1 MDIRAVIEQNENNLT
16 PSERDLVKQIL
27 LNLKET
33 AMMTAAELANRV
45 GVHES
50 TAVRLVQKL
59 GFSGFRDFRR
69 ALQNEVLDTVD
80 SADRVA
86 RRLARSHNLE
96 DLVSDEIKAL
106 EQMTS
111 VISQEQLNRA
121 ATDLVQANHIFL
133 FARGHA
139 TLLVE
144 FMDRRLRRS
153 GFRTVDLR
161 AEARDL
167 AERAVAL
174 GEGDVL
180 LCFILRQIQ
189 PGYAA
194 LMHHARNVGAR
205 SIVISDTVGP
215 ILRPRPDVLLWASRG
230 TKGEILTHVVP
241 LTICNALILTIYEL
255 DHERRVEALDR
266 VTTLIHTFS
275 NADDH

>member
-1 MDIRAVIEQNENNLT
+1 MDVRAIIEQNESNLT

-27 LNLKET
+27 LNVKET
-33 AMMTAAELANRV
+33 AMMTAAELAEQV

-59 GFSGFRDFRR
+59 GFSGFREFRR

-86 RRLARSHNLE
+86 RRLARSHNLA
-96 DLVSDEIKAL
+96 DLVSDEIGAL

-111 VISQEQLNRA
+111 VISQEQLNQA
-121 ATDLVQANHIFL
+121 ATHLIQAEHIFL
-133 FARGHA
+133 FAHGHA

-161 AEARDL
+161 AEGRDL
-167 AERAVAL
+167 AERAVAM
-174 GEGDVL
+174 GERDIL
-180 LCFILRQIQ
+180 LCFILRQIR
-189 PGYAA
+189 PGFAA

-230 TKGEILTHVVP
+230 MKGEILTHVVP

-255 DHERRVEALDR
+255 DHERRAAALDR
-266 VTTLIHTFS
+266 VTTLIHTIT
-275 NADDH
+275 NADDR

>member
-1 MDIRAVIEQNENNLT
+1 MDIRAIIEQNDSSLT

-27 LNLKET
+27 LNVKET
-33 AMMTAAELANRV
+33 AMMTAAELAHQV

-50 TAVRLVQKL
+50 TAIRLVQKL
-59 GFSGFRDFRR
+59 GFSGFREFRR

-80 SADRVA
+80 SADRVS

-96 DLVSDEIKAL
+96 DLVSDEIRAL
-106 EQMTS
+106 EAMTT
-111 VISQEQLNRA
+111 VISQEQLNQA
-121 ATDLVQANHIFL
+121 AIDLIQARHIYL

-139 TLLVE
+139 TLFVE

-167 AERAVAL
+167 AERAVTM

-180 LCFILRQIQ
+180 LSFILRQIQ
-189 PGYAA
+189 PGFSN
-194 LMHHARNVGAR
+194 LMNHAHKVGAH
-205 SIVISDTVGP
+205 SIVIADTVGP

-230 TKGEILTHVVP
+230 TEGEILTHVVP

-266 VTTLIHTFS
+266 VTTLIHTFT
-275 NADDH
+275 NADDR